1 MTIGREDEIRQRAH
15 QIWEREGRP
24 DGMDKD
30 HWTRAEREL
39 SGEIPADAPKQ
50 AGARRAGAG
59 TAPKKANG
67 TRPAAR
73 RPSAAPK

>member
-1 MTIGREDEIRQRAH
+1 MASGKEDEIRQRAH

-50 AGARRAGAG
+50 AGARKAAAG
-59 TAPKKANG
+59 TVAKKANG
-67 TRPAAR
+67 AKPAAR
-73 RPSAAPK
+73 RPAAAPK